1 MAYFKFTDMLRK
13 GETIRLFNYGN
24 CKRDFT
30 YVDDITEGILRVM
43 GCAPERRQGTDG
55 LPIAPH
61 SVYNIGNS
69 HPVNLLE
76 FVDILHQELIGAGV
90 LPADFDFGGHTV
102 LAPMQAGDV
111 PATYAD
117 TEPLEQDFG
126 FKPATDLRT
135 GSDGSRNG
143 TRDSSTAGIKR
154 RIRSVNDQSVFRAD
168 KLINQKRRG
177 LT

>member
-55 LPIAPH
+55 LPHRSAFSIQ
-61 SVYNIGNS
+61 YRNS

-76 FVDILHQELIGAGV
+76 FVDILHQELIGAGCC
-90 LPADFDFGGHTV
+90 LRILI
-102 LAPMQAGDV
+102 LAV
-111 PATYAD
+111 
-117 TEPLEQDFG
+117 
-126 FKPATDLRT
+126 
-135 GSDGSRNG
+135 
-143 TRDSSTAGIKR
+143 
-154 RIRSVNDQSVFRAD
+154 IRSWPLCRPAMCLRLMRTRSRWNRILDLSLPRISEQGSGRFAEWYRDFYSGNKAEDQISE
-168 KLINQKRRG
+168 
-177 LT
+177 